1 MPSTNRYSCTL
12 LSLCL
17 DFQLSAVAKTPVDVV
32 RMDIFFLFPTTKK
45 AFKSAVLN
53 VKLAVGYS

>member
-12 LSLCL
+12 IFMS

-45 AFKSAVLN
+45 AFKSAVLM
-53 VKLAVGYS
+53 KLAVGYS